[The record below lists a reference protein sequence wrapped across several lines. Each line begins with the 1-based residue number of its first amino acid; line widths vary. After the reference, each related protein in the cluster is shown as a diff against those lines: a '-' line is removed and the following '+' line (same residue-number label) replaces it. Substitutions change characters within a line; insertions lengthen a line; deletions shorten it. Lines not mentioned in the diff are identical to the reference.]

1 MLQYEYNLKL
11 LGPQNMRVSRSKIS
25 LPNNL
30 KSLMQQDGD
39 NPIQMIDRDDVR
51 KKPKQIQSYIDS
63 SRTHLM
69 DLKKELYKI
78 LDAGYAT
85 AELYQVSPDSTADYS
100 KKPSDFL
107 EKAYTIQE
115 YDDEGVGI
123 ENRDQPYIKAGT
135 DFTRYCNTN
144 ERTLN
149 GDQLLLN
156 DAGKMIGAINSALS
170 QLNKIEA
177 SLVKAKADA
186 DEYEIVGGAF
196 PVLEGCIDTVMDNAK
211 ESKLIKEAPSESKGF
226 IANILSELTNT
237 LSNIRD
243 FFANLGKS
251 EEQKNK
257 EKFSDFK
264 QQYQSEISE
273 RKEDVTNTEEYSG
286 PGNSM

>member
-1 MLQYEYNLKL
+1 MIVILRPK
-11 LGPQNMRVSRSKIS
+11 NMRVSRGKIS

-39 NPIQMIDRDDVR
+39 NPIQMIDRDDVE
-51 KKPKQIQSYIDS
+51 KNQEQIQSYIDS

-69 DLKKELYKI
+69 NLKKELYKV

-85 AELYQVSPDSTADYS
+85 AELYQVNPDSTADYS
-100 KKPSDFL
+100 KKPSEFL

-115 YDDEGVGI
+115 YDEHGVGI

-144 ERTLN
+144 ESRLSQ
-149 GDQLLLN
+149 DHLLLN

-177 SLVKAKADA
+177 SLVKAKVDS
-186 DEYEIVGGAF
+186 DEYEIVGGSF

-226 IANILSELTNT
+226 LANILSGLANT
-237 LSNIRD
+237 VSNIRD
-243 FFANLGKS
+243 FLANLGKS
-251 EEQKNK
+251 EEQINK
-257 EKFSDFK
+257 DKFSDFK
-264 QQYQSEISE
+264 QQYKSEISAPTE
-273 RKEDVTNTEEYSG
+273 EVTNTEEYRG
-286 PGNSM
+286 PGNSV